1 MDTKRQVRRCVLQE
15 TDPTYECPDGEGPNG
30 PTSATDCEGIH
41 KDHDLGAT
49 VQRGTE
55 EEVVLAEPRGA
66 VPGNWVSDS
75 VNSRAMRTRL
85 TDGCSTERTQRDR
98 RQ

>member
-1 MDTKRQVRRCVLQE
+1 MRRVRKCICE
-15 TDPTYECPDGEGPNG
+15 EIDPTYKCPDGEGTNG

-41 KDHDLGAT
+41 EDHDLGAT

-66 VPGNWVSDS
+66 IPTNRASDS
-75 VNSRAMRTRL
+75 MNSRRVGVRL
-85 TDGCSTERTQRDR
+85 TGGCSTEKTPRDR
-98 RQ
+98 KR